1 MFRIRTHTD
10 LCSEPGGVAVP
21 GFHNDDERAAWVL
34 AETLLDKA
42 RSMMRNA
49 DEALERWREGKDLMT
64 QRCAR
69 RGISESDAEIRWAE
83 SAGSKNALSDN
94 SFHVSLAMM
103 YYGAAAA
110 HYSRAAYLRSRRE
123 ARI

>member
-1 MFRIRTHTD
+1 MP
-10 LCSEPGGVAVP
+10 E
-21 GFHNDDERAAWVL
+21 FHNDDERAAWVL

-42 RSMMRNA
+42 RTMMRNA
-49 DEALERWREGKDLMT
+49 DDALERWRHGKDLNT
-64 QRCAR
+64 QRCQR

-83 SAGSKNALSDN
+83 SANAKNALADN

-110 HYSRAAYLRSRRE
+110 HYSRAAYLRSRHT
-123 ARI
+123 ARL

>member
-1 MFRIRTHTD
+1 M
-10 LCSEPGGVAVP
+10 P
-21 GFHNDDERAAWVL
+21 GFHNDDERDAWTL
-34 AETLLDKA
+34 AESLLDKA

-49 DEALERWREGKDLMT
+49 ESALDKWRMGKELNRR
-64 QRCAR
+64 RCAQ

-83 SAGSKNALSDN
+83 SANSKNHLTDN
-94 SFHVSLAMM
+94 SFHVSLATM

-123 ARI
+123 ARL

>member
-1 MFRIRTHTD
+1 
-10 LCSEPGGVAVP
+10 VP
-21 GFHNDDERAAWVL
+21 GFHNDDERAAWSL
-34 AETLLDKA
+34 AESLLDKA
-42 RSMMRNA
+42 RTMMRNA
-49 DEALERWREGKDLMT
+49 DDALERWREGKDQMV
-64 QRCAR
+64 QRCAQ
-69 RGISESDAEIRWAE
+69 RGISVSDAEIRWAE

-110 HYSRAAYLRSRRE
+110 HYSRAAYLRSQHI